1 MLQTLVD
8 LGLDHQLQALSRTV
22 NFKVFSLDLSKALAY
37 SDGSRGEQPLFDP
50 VLMFKTLVIQM
61 LNNFSDERAEYL
73 INDRLSFRKFF
84 LGGVSVRVLDSKI
97 IWLFRDRL
105 TQGCVDVLLNR
116 FDMILCTA
124 DYLPMSD
131 QTLDTTNNGL
141 STICSEPFRP
151 PSMHSIDGIMVE
163 GDIVY
168 RSKANE
174 DFMSKYSSVSKVYR
188 KKPHFKCHTSAYPEV
203 QRRKIRYPIACRAR
217 LCRLEGTNRTVH

>member
-84 LGGVSVRVLDSKI
+84 LGGC
-97 IWLFRDRL
+97 
-105 TQGCVDVLLNR
+105 Q
-116 FDMILCTA
+116 
-124 DYLPMSD
+124 
-131 QTLDTTNNGL
+131 
-141 STICSEPFRP
+141 
-151 PSMHSIDGIMVE
+151 
-163 GDIVY
+163 
-168 RSKANE
+168 
-174 DFMSKYSSVSKVYR
+174 
-188 KKPHFKCHTSAYPEV
+188 SASWTP
-203 QRRKIRYPIACRAR
+203 K
-217 LCRLEGTNRTVH
+217 